1 MGAIRVRVQTADKNI
16 TIVWKDACLW
26 INLIIKTSHWCFRL
40 KSSPLSIMLLSP
52 STKLFCLNQERNVY
66 IKHCL
71 KMEIVL
77 NKYVSGFWC
86 EREWIFFLKE
96 KLLLIMVIRI
106 TGTVFCFLQINSFS
120 LINGVV
126 SITNGLL
133 WWFYQLLGLSYW
145 RHSFTAEVPLVSKW
159 CNILN
164 FTCFLEAKSM
174 NDLNHCENICF
185 LL

>member
-1 MGAIRVRVQTADKNI
+1 MFP
-16 TIVWKDACLW
+16 
-26 INLIIKTSHWCFRL
+26 IKI
-40 KSSPLSIMLLSP
+40 KSSLHNVAFSIYKVVLSESGEKCIHHA
-52 STKLFCLNQERNVY
+52 LFKNGNSSKQIC
-66 IKHCL
+66 I
-71 KMEIVL
+71 
-77 NKYVSGFWC
+77 FWC

-174 NDLNHCENICF
+174 NYLNHCENICF